1 MAGMQESG
9 IPKTDGKIKGVF
21 STQKVT
27 TIGTGATTRKTIVQT
42 LYFCTELDDG
52 SIELQ
57 PINKNCIPSG
67 KKSSTTKE
75 DLLRRFSPEPEF
87 YVTTVQPRMQEMSVH
102 LEKGDEHRQKSE
114 IYSAE
119 FEYSGAIKLDE
130 ENVRAN
136 FGIGICYLERGE
148 LAKAED
154 ILNRIVKLEAAFEP
168 EHKHLFNEFGIY
180 LRRAGMYDQS
190 IRYYQRALELTKKDD
205 HLYYNIARAHAEKG
219 DVAGAKEHV
228 EMALRL
234 NPRLEAAR
242 KLVDQLAG
250 KAPMDAPNS
259 KDANEPKDAGGPRDD
274 KDLRDSK
281 AAKAPTSSNLT
292 FNF

>member
-1 MAGMQESG
+1 MAGMQEQRLPTEG
-9 IPKTDGKIKGVF
+9 GKIKGVF
-21 STQKVT
+21 STQKVST
-27 TIGTGATTRKTIVQT
+27 VGTGATTRKTIVRT

-87 YVTTVQPRMQEMSVH
+87 YVSTVQPRMQEMN
-102 LEKGDEHRQKSE
+102 LYIQKGDTHREKKE

-154 ILNRIVKLEAAFEP
+154 ILNRIVKLEAAFDP

-180 LRRAGMYDQS
+180 LRRAGMHDQA
-190 IRYYQRALELTKKDD
+190 IRYYNRALELTKKDD
-205 HLYYNIARAHAEKG
+205 HLFYNIARAHAEKG
-219 DVAGAKEHV
+219 DVAGAKENLD
-228 EMALRL
+228 MALRL
-234 NPRLEAAR
+234 NPRLEAAQ
-242 KLVDQLAG
+242 KLHDQLSG
-250 KAPMDAPNS
+250 KAPMDA
-259 KDANEPKDAGGPRDD
+259 DGE
-274 KDLRDSK
+274 
-281 AAKAPTSSNLT
+281 AKTPAEKPAPTPRSDLT

>member
-1 MAGMQESG
+1 MHDMAGMQESDV
-9 IPKTDGKIKGVF
+9 PKIEGKIKGVF

-27 TIGTGATTRKTIVQT
+27 TIGTGATTRKTIVRT

-57 PINKNCIPSG
+57 PINKNCVPSG

-87 YVTTVQPRMQEMSVH
+87 YISTVKPRMQEVN
-102 LEKGDEHRQKSE
+102 LYIQKGDVHREKKE

-154 ILNRIVKLEAAFEP
+154 ILNRIVKLEAAFDP

-180 LRRAGMYDQS
+180 LRRSGMYDQA
-190 IRYYQRALELTKKDD
+190 IRYYNRALELTQKDD
-205 HLYYNIARAHAEKG
+205 HLYYNVARACSGKG
-219 DVAGAKEHV
+219 DVNGAKENLG
-228 EMALRL
+228 MALRL
-234 NPRLEAAR
+234 NPRLDAAR
-242 KLVDQLAG
+242 KLLNELEGLTPA
-250 KAPMDAPNS
+250 DARPR
-259 KDANEPKDAGGPRDD
+259 KPGPPIV
-274 KDLRDSK
+274 L
-281 AAKAPTSSNLT
+281 
-292 FNF
+292 